1 MIVYRDIVERWL
13 VPMGKALNMPVVPLD
28 GLKADQTEPLIAYDV
43 AEPYIDCSPHHAE
56 SQGMIEKVVEMEWLL
71 LIRSKDRMDMVER
84 CRDLLGWQWTEG
96 LECLTTIPA
105 VKVHMGPAQWKTE
118 PTAGLGLRI
127 RLRMKDRFERNFTF
141 IEKVELQR
149 NEKKE

>member
-1 MIVYRDIVERWL
+1 MARAHGEGIEHA
-13 VPMGKALNMPVVPLD
+13 GCPLD

-105 VKVHMGPAQWKTE
+105 VQVHMGPAQWKTE